1 MTRLPA
7 LATGC
12 ALLSSLSWGFGIS
25 AVKHALGYLP
35 PAHLLLVQLVFS
47 SLVIAVLAAVDGS
60 PRPNLRQALLGGAT
74 GVLEFGLGYGVGT
87 IGLYLTTASN
97 TSLISTTEP
106 FFVLLLAWL
115 LLREPMSRLMALCGI
130 AAAAG
135 LAMVVAPDTNHAR
148 LTLLGGDALLLLQYF
163 CGGLYAVISR
173 RIVAGIAPLVLCTLQ
188 FVAGSL
194 FVVVLVAAAQ
204 TFGIVDSWPKLT
216 APALLWAF
224 LSGMLQ
230 FALPFWLHLIAL
242 RHMPASIFSFFLALV
257 PVFGVIGAMLFL
269 GERLGA
275 IQIVGGGLLVG
286 ALLAVARQHDSHGT
300 DGQPQSADKPGGLP

>member
-7 LATGC
+7 LAIGC

-47 SLVIAVLAAVDGS
+47 SLVIALLAAIERS
-60 PRPNLRQALLGGAT
+60 PRPSLRQTLLGGAT
-74 GVLEFGLGYGVGT
+74 GILEFGLGYGVGT

-97 TSLISTTEP
+97 TSLISTTES

-115 LLREPMSRLMALCGI
+115 ILREPMTRLMALCGI
-130 AAAAG
+130 VAAAG
-135 LAMVVAPDTNHAR
+135 LAMVVAPDMSHAR
-148 LTLLGGDALLLLQYF
+148 LTLLSGDGLLLLQYF
-163 CGGLYAVISR
+163 CGGLYAIISR
-173 RIVAGIAPLVLCTLQ
+173 RIVAATAPLILCALQ
-188 FVAGSL
+188 FAAGSL
-194 FVVVLVAAAQ
+194 FVIILVLAAQ
-204 TFGIVDSWPKLT
+204 GVGVIESWPQMTAKALT
-216 APALLWAF
+216 WAF
-224 LSGMLQ
+224 ISGMLQ
-230 FALPFWLHLIAL
+230 FALPFWLHLVAL

-275 IQIVGGGLLVG
+275 IQIVGGVLLVG
-286 ALLAVARQHDSHGT
+286 ALLPVARQHESHG
-300 DGQPQSADKPGGLP
+300 DEQPASHR

>member
-7 LATGC
+7 LAIGC

-47 SLVIAVLAAVDGS
+47 SVVIAILAAIERS
-60 PRPNLRQALLGGAT
+60 PRPSLRQTLLGGAT
-74 GVLEFGLGYGVGT
+74 GILEFGLGYGVGT

-97 TSLISTTEP
+97 TALISTTEP

-115 LLREPMSRLMALCGI
+115 ILREPMTRLMVLCGV

-135 LAMVVAPDTNHAR
+135 LALVVTPDMSQAR
-148 LTLLGGDALLLLQYF
+148 LTLLSGDALLLLQYF
-163 CGGLYAVISR
+163 CGGLYAIISR
-173 RIVAGIAPLVLCTLQ
+173 RIVAAIAPLILCALQ
-188 FVAGSL
+188 FAAGSL
-194 FVVVLVAAAQ
+194 FVIVLVLAAQ
-204 TFGIVDSWPKLT
+204 GLGVIEGWPPMT
-216 APALLWAF
+216 AEALLWAF
-224 LSGMLQ
+224 ISGMLQ
-230 FALPFWLHLIAL
+230 FALPFWLHLVAL
-242 RHMPASIFSFFLALV
+242 RHMHASIFSFFLALV

-275 IQIVGGGLLVG
+275 IQIVGGVLLVG
-286 ALLAVARQHDSHGT
+286 ALLPVARQHDSHGA
-300 DGQPQSADKPGGLP
+300 DEQPASQR